1 MKRMLLTL
9 VAFAAAVAVALCS
22 ELNCKVE
29 VNVSRTETMPSDV
42 ARQLQE
48 AVAEYVNTTSF
59 TELRIAP
66 GERIECRMFFDVQ
79 SYADDKVSAVL
90 TVQSTRPVY
99 DSSYTTTLLNV
110 RDAEVEFPY
119 SSGQPLVFARD
130 AIDSELTALLDFYVY
145 LILAVDADSFAPE
158 GGTPFYGVA
167 SQIVTLARSSGGK
180 GWRAID
186 SPRNRASL
194 LAALTEPPTAAFRT
208 LLYDYHRRGLDVMTV
223 SPEKGRATIGQ
234 TLQRL
239 RDMVSQSPMTPLA
252 ALMRDA
258 KLDEFVGL
266 YSKASDD
273 ERREAAALLTAL
285 WPSESEAMEKIKNPR
300 K

>member
-42 ARQLQE
+42 VRQLQE

>member
-119 SSGQPLVFARD
+119 SPGQPLVFARD

-239 RDMVSQSPMTPLA
+239 RDMVSLSPMTPLA

-258 KLDEFVGL
+258 KLDELVGL

>member
-158 GGTPFYGVA
+158 GGTPFYGMA

-208 LLYDYHRRGLDVMTV
+208 LLYDYHRRGLDVMTI

-285 WPSESEAMEKIKNPR
+285 WPSESEAIEKIKNPR

>member
-158 GGTPFYGVA
+158 GGTPFYGMA

-208 LLYDYHRRGLDVMTV
+208 LLYDYHRRGLDVMTI

-258 KLDEFVGL
+258 KLDELVGL

>member
-66 GERIECRMFFDVQ
+66 GERIECRIFFDVQ

-119 SSGQPLVFARD
+119 SPGQPLVFARD

-258 KLDEFVGL
+258 KLDELVGL

>member
-208 LLYDYHRRGLDVMTV
+208 LLYDYHRRGLDVMTI

-239 RDMVSQSPMTPLA
+239 RDMVSQSPITPLA

>member
-42 ARQLQE
+42 VRQLQE

-119 SSGQPLVFARD
+119 SPGQPLVFARD

>member
-22 ELNCKVE
+22 ELNCKLE

-208 LLYDYHRRGLDVMTV
+208 LLYDYHRRGLDVMTI

-258 KLDEFVGL
+258 KLDELVGL

-285 WPSESEAMEKIKNPR
+285 WPSESEAIEKIKNPR

>member
-208 LLYDYHRRGLDVMTV
+208 LLYDYHRRGLDVMTI

-258 KLDEFVGL
+258 KLDELVGL

-285 WPSESEAMEKIKNPR
+285 WPSESEAIEKIKNPR

>member
-9 VAFAAAVAVALCS
+9 VAFAAAVAVAFCS

-130 AIDSELTALLDFYVY
+130 AVDSELTALLDFYVY

-223 SPEKGRATIGQ
+223 SPEKGA
-234 TLQRL
+234 
-239 RDMVSQSPMTPLA
+239 PL
-252 ALMRDA
+252 
-258 KLDEFVGL
+258 
-266 YSKASDD
+266 
-273 ERREAAALLTAL
+273 
-285 WPSESEAMEKIKNPR
+285 
-300 K
+300 

>member
-29 VNVSRTETMPSDV
+29 VNVRRTETMPSDV

-79 SYADDKVSAVL
+79 SYADDKVSTVL

-119 SSGQPLVFARD
+119 SPGQPLVFARD

-258 KLDEFVGL
+258 KLDEFVGV

>member
-1 MKRMLLTL
+1 MKRLLLTL

-29 VNVSRTETMPSDV
+29 VNVSRTETMPADV

-48 AVAEYVNTTSF
+48 AISEYVNTTSF

-66 GERIECRMFFDVQ
+66 GERIDCRMFLDVE
-79 SYADDKVSAVL
+79 SYADEKVTAVL

-110 RDAEVEFPY
+110 KDSEVEFTY
-119 SSGQPLVFARD
+119 SPGQPLVFARD
-130 AIDSELTALLDFYVY
+130 AVDSNLTALLDFYVY
-145 LILAVDADSFAPE
+145 LIMAVDSDSFASD
-158 GGTPFYGVA
+158 GGTPFYEAA
-167 SQIVTLARSSGGK
+167 SQIVSLARAAGGK

-194 LAALTEPPTAAFRT
+194 LAALTEQPTASFRRMI
-208 LLYDYHRRGLDVMTV
+208 YDYHRRGLDIMTV
-223 SPEKGRATIGQ
+223 SSDKGRAAIGR
-234 TLQRL
+234 TLSQL
-239 RDMVSQSPMTPLA
+239 RELASQSPMTPLVG
-252 ALMRDA
+252 LFRDA
-258 KLDEFVGL
+258 KLDELTGV

-273 ERREAAALLTAL
+273 ERREAVALLTAL
-285 WPSESEAMEKIKNPR
+285 YPSESAVIEKIKNPQ

>member
-66 GERIECRMFFDVQ
+66 GERIECRIFFDVQ

-119 SSGQPLVFARD
+119 SPGQPLVFARD

-239 RDMVSQSPMTPLA
+239 RDMVSLSPMTPLA

-258 KLDEFVGL
+258 KLDELVGL

>member
-194 LAALTEPPTAAFRT
+194 LAALTEPPTVAFRT

>member
-223 SPEKGRATIGQ
+223 SPEKGA
-234 TLQRL
+234 
-239 RDMVSQSPMTPLA
+239 PL
-252 ALMRDA
+252 
-258 KLDEFVGL
+258 
-266 YSKASDD
+266 
-273 ERREAAALLTAL
+273 
-285 WPSESEAMEKIKNPR
+285 
-300 K
+300 

>member
-119 SSGQPLVFARD
+119 SPGQPLVFARD

-186 SPRNRASL
+186 SPRNRAS
-194 LAALTEPPTAAFRT
+194 LTEPPTAAFRT

>member
-119 SSGQPLVFARD
+119 SPGQPLVFARD

-158 GGTPFYGVA
+158 GGTPFYVVA

>member
-167 SQIVTLARSSGGK
+167 SQIVTLARSSGGT

-223 SPEKGRATIGQ
+223 SPEKGRAPIGQ

>member
-9 VAFAAAVAVALCS
+9 VAFAAAVAVAFCS

-258 KLDEFVGL
+258 KLDELVGL

-285 WPSESEAMEKIKNPR
+285 WPSESEAIEKIKNPR
-300 K
+300 N

>member
-130 AIDSELTALLDFYVY
+130 AVDSELTALLDFYVY

-258 KLDEFVGL
+258 KLDELVGL

>member
-9 VAFAAAVAVALCS
+9 VAIAAAVAVAFCS

-29 VNVSRTETMPSDV
+29 VNVSRTETMPPDV

-79 SYADDKVSAVL
+79 SYADDKVTAAL

-99 DSSYTTTLLNV
+99 DSSYTTTLINV

-119 SSGQPLVFARD
+119 SPGQPLVFARD

-223 SPEKGRATIGQ
+223 SPEKGRAAIGQ

-258 KLDEFVGL
+258 KLDELVGL

-285 WPSESEAMEKIKNPR
+285 WPSESEAIEKIKNP
-300 K
+300 KK

>member
-9 VAFAAAVAVALCS
+9 VAFAAAVAVAFCS

-130 AIDSELTALLDFYVY
+130 AVDSELTALLDFYVY

-180 GWRAID
+180 GWCAID

>member
-79 SYADDKVSAVL
+79 SYDDDKVSAVL

-119 SSGQPLVFARD
+119 SPGQPLVFARD

-186 SPRNRASL
+186 SPRNRVSL

-285 WPSESEAMEKIKNPR
+285 WPSESEAIEKIKNPR

>member
-9 VAFAAAVAVALCS
+9 VAIAAAVAVAFCS

-29 VNVSRTETMPSDV
+29 VNVSRTETMPPDV

-79 SYADDKVSAVL
+79 SYADDKVTAAL

-99 DSSYTTTLLNV
+99 DSSYTTTLINV

-119 SSGQPLVFARD
+119 SPGQPLVFARD

-223 SPEKGRATIGQ
+223 SPEKGRAAIGQ

-239 RDMVSQSPMTPLA
+239 RD
-252 ALMRDA
+252 
-258 KLDEFVGL
+258 
-266 YSKASDD
+266 
-273 ERREAAALLTAL
+273 
-285 WPSESEAMEKIKNPR
+285 
-300 K
+300 

>member
-239 RDMVSQSPMTPLA
+239 RDMVSLSPMTPLA

-258 KLDEFVGL
+258 KLDELVGL

>member
-9 VAFAAAVAVALCS
+9 VAFAAAVAVAFCS

-130 AIDSELTALLDFYVY
+130 AVDSELTALLDFYVY

-223 SPEKGRATIGQ
+223 SPDKGRATIGQ

>member
-239 RDMVSQSPMTPLA
+239 RDMVSQSPMTPLE

>member
-66 GERIECRMFFDVQ
+66 RERIECRMFFDVQ

-119 SSGQPLVFARD
+119 SPGQPLVFARD

-258 KLDEFVGL
+258 KLDELVGL

-285 WPSESEAMEKIKNPR
+285 WPSESEAIEKIKNPR

>member
-9 VAFAAAVAVALCS
+9 VAFAAAVAVAFCS

-66 GERIECRMFFDVQ
+66 GERIECRIFFDVQ

-119 SSGQPLVFARD
+119 SPGQPLVFARD

-239 RDMVSQSPMTPLA
+239 RDMVSLSPMTPLA

-258 KLDEFVGL
+258 KLDELVGL

>member
-29 VNVSRTETMPSDV
+29 VIVSRTETMPSDV

-119 SSGQPLVFARD
+119 SSEQPLVFARD

-158 GGTPFYGVA
+158 GGTPFYGMA

-208 LLYDYHRRGLDVMTV
+208 LLYDYHRRGLDVMTI

-258 KLDEFVGL
+258 KLDELVGL

-285 WPSESEAMEKIKNPR
+285 WPSESEAIEKIKNPR

>member
-145 LILAVDADSFAPE
+145 LILAVDADSFALE

>member
-119 SSGQPLVFARD
+119 SPGQPLVFARD

>member
-119 SSGQPLVFARD
+119 SPGQPLVFARD

-180 GWRAID
+180 GWRTID

>member
-194 LAALTEPPTAAFRT
+194 LAVLTEPPTAAFRT

>member
-42 ARQLQE
+42 VRQLQE

-158 GGTPFYGVA
+158 GGTPFYGMA

-285 WPSESEAMEKIKNPR
+285 WPSESEAIEKIKNPR

>member
-9 VAFAAAVAVALCS
+9 VAFAAAVAVAFCS

>member
-9 VAFAAAVAVALCS
+9 VAFAAAVAVAFCS

-119 SSGQPLVFARD
+119 SPGQPLVFARD

>member
-66 GERIECRMFFDVQ
+66 GERIECRIFFDVQ

-239 RDMVSQSPMTPLA
+239 RDMVSLSPMTPLA

-258 KLDEFVGL
+258 KLDELVGL

>member
-66 GERIECRMFFDVQ
+66 GERIECRIFFDVQ

-119 SSGQPLVFARD
+119 SPGQPLVFARD